1 MIRQRILECGASR
14 RAQAL
19 DLLETVVKV
28 NSYWGNPNGVNL
40 VGDLILDEMPAYLK
54 QEFSSGGDGV
64 RHHILTCPSPGKKKI
79 LLVGHLDTVY
89 PPESEATPFD
99 ISDGKIVGPG
109 TADMKGGI
117 VVMVQALRILD
128 ELGLLKRIP
137 LKILLNGD
145 EEVGSPFSSEIVR
158 ELGSG
163 ASCGLIFECGGT
175 GNHVVVGR
183 RGVIR
188 FELKAT
194 GQARHAGVK
203 EGPKASAI
211 VELSRMILEL
221 EALNDHNRGIA
232 INVGTV
238 QGGEA
243 NNIVPDLARATFEFR
258 FRDSEAEMEILE
270 KIQDIVAGV

>member
-1 MIRQRILECGASR
+1 VIRQRILECGASR

-40 VGDLILDEMPAYLK
+40 VGDLVLDEMPAYLK
-54 QEFSSGGDGV
+54 HEFSSGGDGV

-89 PPESEATPFD
+89 PPESEATPFEF
-99 ISDGKIVGPG
+99 SDGKIVGPG

-117 VVMVQALRILD
+117 VVMVQALRVLD

-175 GNHVVVGR
+175 GNQVVVGR

-194 GQARHAGVK
+194 GLARHAGVK

-221 EALNDHNRGIA
+221 EALNDHDRGIA
-232 INVGTV
+232 INVGDT
-238 QGGEA
+238 A
-243 NNIVPDLARATFEFR
+243 
-258 FRDSEAEMEILE
+258 
-270 KIQDIVAGV
+270 VAGSSPSAAPVPKKKKQVSEFDESTITITTEG